1 MCSRISSLI
10 KVQTA
15 KPILYKQYKST
26 DLDDMSYV
34 KLQTLTSIH
43 FNHAGKAAGIL
54 NYAGDAGHAGDL
66 VSTAAGA
73 G

>member
-10 KVQTA
+10 KVQTE
-15 KPILYKQYKST
+15 KPTLYKEYKST
-26 DLDDMSYV
+26 NLDDMSYV

-43 FNHAGKAAGIL
+43 FNHAGKAAGTL
-54 NYAGDAGHAGDL
+54 NYAGNAGDL
-66 VSTAAGA
+66 VSTAAGS